1 VLELGGPQPGP
12 GLREVRDRVVAGDRQ
27 AVDGAHGRGRG
38 RFLGQAEERDG
49 GKGDNGEGHG
59 RPEDGM
65 ETGHVVE
72 IDREPLFIP
81 KPAFFPPIAYI
92 TYLIGPIA
100 GGASGRRAS
109 RRL

>member
-1 VLELGGPQPGP
+1 
-12 GLREVRDRVVAGDRQ
+12 
-27 AVDGAHGRGRG
+27 
-38 RFLGQAEERDG
+38 
-49 GKGDNGEGHG
+49 
-59 RPEDGM
+59 M